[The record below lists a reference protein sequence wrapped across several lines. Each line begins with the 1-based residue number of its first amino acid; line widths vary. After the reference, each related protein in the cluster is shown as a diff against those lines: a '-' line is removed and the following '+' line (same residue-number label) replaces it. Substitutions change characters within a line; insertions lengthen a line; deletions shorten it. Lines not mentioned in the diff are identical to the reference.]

1 VKAAADKPS
10 EPAEPPQ
17 SAAEVFKGVVQELA
31 ASPDRVELL
40 ERLRAGHEP
49 DQHGWCRHP
58 SHAAHW
64 EHHPCP
70 TLRLVTSVEHRAD
83 P

>member
-1 VKAAADKPS
+1 MKTAADKPS

-17 SAAEVFKGVVQELA
+17 SAADVFKGVVQELA

-40 ERLRAGHEP
+40 ARLRAGHEP

-64 EHHPCP
+64 EHHPGP
-70 TLRLVTSVEHRAD
+70 TPRLVTSVEHRAD